1 MKKRLDLKDVS
12 HLERRVQPN
21 LDVVL
26 KNICKFKQNL
36 IIVLVIQKKNK
47 YSKNSLLTQKQIY
60 SKIMMKILKNKMK
73 S

>member
-60 SKIMMKILKNKMK
+60 SKIMMKFLKNKMK